1 MMYLKDLMIFQF
13 LVLLVVRNSLAFS
26 CVPCALLN
34 GCPELNCL
42 GEKVLGMCGCCY
54 VCAKQLGESCGGL
67 YGSTGTCDQGLR
79 CVLPLQQVNETM
91 TIIYHVGV
99 CQVQTTASPQAT
111 TQPANFTE
119 QHDSTTANAQTTLR
133 YNATIPQGDLRDN
146 STLRQN
152 TTEQQVSS
160 NINSTSPFPKLENGA
175 SSSVRAKGIQVLCL
189 IMSVYVLFH
198 LPVL

>member
-1 MMYLKDLMIFQF
+1 MYLKALMIFQF

>member
-1 MMYLKDLMIFQF
+1 MMYLKGLMISQF
-13 LVLLVVRNSLAFS
+13 LVLLVVRNSLAV

-34 GCPELNCL
+34 GCPVLNCL

-54 VCAKQLGESCGGL
+54 MCAKQLGESCGGL
-67 YGSTGTCDQGLR
+67 YGSIGTCDQGLG

-111 TQPANFTE
+111 TQPDNAYAAPSAPDQSQGDSTSFLNFTE
-119 QHDSTTANAQTTLR
+119 QHNSTTAN
-133 YNATIPQGDLRDN
+133 
-146 STLRQN
+146 
-152 TTEQQVSS
+152 VSS
-160 NINSTSPFPKLENGA
+160 SINSPGSFALLENGA
-175 SSSVRAKGIQVLCL
+175 SSLRAKGIQVLCL
-189 IMSVYVLFH
+189 IMSVCVLLH

>member
-1 MMYLKDLMIFQF
+1 MMYLKGLMISQF
-13 LVLLVVRNSLAFS
+13 LVLLVVRNSLAV

-34 GCPELNCL
+34 GCPVLNCL

-54 VCAKQLGESCGGL
+54 MCAKQLGESCGGL
-67 YGSTGTCDQGLR
+67 YGSIGTCDQGLG

-111 TQPANFTE
+111 TQPDSTSFLNFTE
-119 QHDSTTANAQTTLR
+119 QHNSTTAN
-133 YNATIPQGDLRDN
+133 
-146 STLRQN
+146 
-152 TTEQQVSS
+152 VSS
-160 NINSTSPFPKLENGA
+160 SINSPGSFALLENGA
-175 SSSVRAKGIQVLCL
+175 SSLRAKGIQVLCL
-189 IMSVYVLFH
+189 IMSVCVLLH